1 MTNHIRGLLGM
12 NNPFDQIS
20 GQIIIKGRAYSAK
33 EVIRGLLE
41 QGIAITESSEGLKIG
56 FKLFSPQ
63 STNFQTP
70 LEGYGGNN
78 CPFIPYM
85 SQITNQLEDL
95 TSRLNSNLQNTEIGI
110 SQSKSFFPSPTTDE
124 LPHPPF
130 SPFKTSSFESNEE
143 KEKEK
148 FFSSSSSFF
157 ENRRKC
163 PSCNAIIP
171 QNAFFCNKCGN
182 HVRSG

>member
-1 MTNHIRGLLGM
+1 M

-20 GQIIIKGRAYSAK
+20 GQIVIKGRVYSAK

-56 FKLFSPQ
+56 FKLISPQ
-63 STNFQTP
+63 STTSQLS
-70 LEGYGGNN
+70 LEGNEVAN
-78 CPFIPYM
+78 CPFVPYM
-85 SQITNQLEDL
+85 SQITTQLDDL
-95 TSRLNSNLQNTEIGI
+95 TTRLNHEDKDAGI
-110 SQSKSFFPSPTTDE
+110 SPSRSSFTSSIPENPTPSS
-124 LPHPPF
+124 F
-130 SPFKTSSFESNEE
+130 SPFDTSSFQLNKE

-148 FFSSSSSFF
+148 FFSSSGSFF
-157 ENRRKC
+157 DNHHKC
-163 PSCNAIIP
+163 PSCGATIP

>member
-1 MTNHIRGLLGM
+1 M

-20 GQIIIKGRAYSAK
+20 GQIIVKGRVYSAK

-63 STNFQTP
+63 STSSQTT
-70 LEGYGGNN
+70 LEGNGVTS

-85 SQITNQLEDL
+85 SQIATQLDDL
-95 TSRLNSNLQNTEIGI
+95 MSRINLQPKEGDV
-110 SQSKSFFPSPTTDE
+110 SPSRSSFSSFLPEPPTSTT
-124 LPHPPF
+124 F
-130 SPFKTSSFESNEE
+130 SPFDTSSFQSKKE

-148 FFSSSSSFF
+148 FFSSSSNLFD
-157 ENRRKC
+157 NRKKC
-163 PSCNAIIP
+163 PSCGAIIS

>member
-1 MTNHIRGLLGM
+1 M

-20 GQIIIKGRAYSAK
+20 GQIIIKGRIYSAK

-56 FKLFSPQ
+56 FKLFQPQ
-63 STNFQTP
+63 STSSPTT
-70 LEGYGGNN
+70 LDEYEVIN

-85 SQITNQLEDL
+85 SQITTRLNDL
-95 TSRLNSNLQNTEIGI
+95 SSRLS
-110 SQSKSFFPSPTTDE
+110 
-124 LPHPPF
+124 LPHDDEGYSPPKSSINSPIPENPSTTSF
-130 SPFKTSSFESNEE
+130 SPFNVSSFQSDEE

-148 FFSSSSSFF
+148 FFNSSSNFF
-157 ENRRKC
+157 DNRRKC
-163 PSCNAIIP
+163 PSCGATIP

>member
-1 MTNHIRGLLGM
+1 M

-20 GQIIIKGRAYSAK
+20 GQIIIKGRVYSAK

-56 FKLFSPQ
+56 FKLISPQ
-63 STNFQTP
+63 STTSQIS
-70 LEGYGGNN
+70 LEGNEGTN

-85 SQITNQLEDL
+85 SQITTQLDDL
-95 TSRLNSNLQNTEIGI
+95 QTRLNLQNNNVGI
-110 SQSKSFFPSPTTDE
+110 SPSRSTFTSPVPEDPT
-124 LPHPPF
+124 PPPF
-130 SPFKTSSFESNEE
+130 SPFNTSSFQSDNE

-148 FFSSSSSFF
+148 LFGANNSFF
-157 ENRRKC
+157 ENRQKC
-163 PSCNAIIP
+163 PSCGATIP

>member
-1 MTNHIRGLLGM
+1 M

-20 GQIIIKGRAYSAK
+20 GQIVIKGRVYSAK

-56 FKLFSPQ
+56 FKLISPQ
-63 STNFQTP
+63 STASQISF
-70 LEGYGGNN
+70 EGNEVTN

-85 SQITNQLEDL
+85 SQITTQLDDL
-95 TSRLNSNLQNTEIGI
+95 TTRLNLEHKDAGI
-110 SQSKSFFPSPTTDE
+110 SPSKSSFTSSKPEDSTTSQ
-124 LPHPPF
+124 F
-130 SPFKTSSFESNEE
+130 SPFNASSFQLNKEN
-143 KEKEK
+143 EKEK
-148 FFSSSSSFF
+148 FFSSSGNFF
-157 ENRRKC
+157 DNHHKC
-163 PSCNAIIP
+163 PSCGANIP

>member
-1 MTNHIRGLLGM
+1 M

-20 GQIIIKGRAYSAK
+20 GQINIKGRIYSAK

-63 STNFQTP
+63 SVSTNVNSAINDSS
-70 LEGYGGNN
+70 G
-78 CPFIPYM
+78 CPFLPYM
-85 SQITNQLEDL
+85 SQITARLDDL
-95 TSRLNSNLQNTEIGI
+95 TNRLDSENEADFSQPKFSFSSTPVENLA
-110 SQSKSFFPSPTTDE
+110 SS
-124 LPHPPF
+124 PF
-130 SPFKTSSFESNEE
+130 SPKNNSPLMPEQRE
-143 KEKEK
+143 EKEK
-148 FFSSSSSFF
+148 FFSSTANFF
-157 ENRRKC
+157 ENRQKC
-163 PSCNAIIP
+163 SSCGATLP

>member
-1 MTNHIRGLLGM
+1 M

-20 GQIIIKGRAYSAK
+20 GQIIIKGRVYSAK

-56 FKLFSPQ
+56 FKVFSPQ
-63 STNFQTP
+63 STSSNTV
-70 LEGYGGNN
+70 LEEDGVIN

-85 SQITNQLEDL
+85 SQIT
-95 TSRLNSNLQNTEIGI
+95 TRLNDLSTLLNLSHNDAGF
-110 SQSKSFFPSPTTDE
+110 SPSKSSITSSMPED
-124 LPHPPF
+124 PPLSSF
-130 SPFKTSSFESNEE
+130 SPFNTSSFQSDEE

-148 FFSSSSSFF
+148 FFSSNSSFF
-157 ENRRKC
+157 DNRRKC
-163 PSCNAIIP
+163 PSCGASIS

>member
-1 MTNHIRGLLGM
+1 M

-20 GQIIIKGRAYSAK
+20 GQIIIKGRVYSAK

-41 QGIAITESSEGLKIG
+41 QGIAITEGSEGLKIG
-56 FKLFSPQ
+56 FKLFSPE
-63 STNFQTP
+63 STSHQNTF
-70 LEGYGGNN
+70 EGNTVTS

-85 SQITNQLEDL
+85 SQITTQLEDL
-95 TSRLNSNLQNTEIGI
+95 TDRLNNQNTNDGI
-110 SQSKSFFPSPTTDE
+110 SPSNSSIPSSKPENPTPSA
-124 LPHPPF
+124 F
-130 SPFKTSSFESNEE
+130 SPFNTSFVQSNDEEE

-148 FFSSSSSFF
+148 DQFFSASNSFY
-157 ENRRKC
+157 ENRQKC
-163 PSCNAIIP
+163 PSCGATIP

>member
-1 MTNHIRGLLGM
+1 M

-20 GQIIIKGRAYSAK
+20 GQIIIKGRVYSAK

-56 FKLFSPQ
+56 FKLFPPQ
-63 STNFQTP
+63 SISSHTT
-70 LEGYGGNN
+70 LEENGVIN

-85 SQITNQLEDL
+85 SQIT
-95 TSRLNSNLQNTEIGI
+95 SRLNDLSTRLNLSHTDVGFSPSE
-110 SQSKSFFPSPTTDE
+110 SSFTSSIPEDSTPSS
-124 LPHPPF
+124 F
-130 SPFKTSSFESNEE
+130 SPFNPSSFQSDEE

-157 ENRRKC
+157 DNRRKC
-163 PSCNAIIP
+163 PSCGATIP